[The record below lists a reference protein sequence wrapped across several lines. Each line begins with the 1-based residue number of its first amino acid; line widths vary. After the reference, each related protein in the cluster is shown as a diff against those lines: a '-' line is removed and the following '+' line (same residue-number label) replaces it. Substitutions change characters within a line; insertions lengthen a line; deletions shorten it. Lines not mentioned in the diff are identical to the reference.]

1 MLRCCSV
8 RVGVTCVHV
17 VAGAA
22 KFVDKQL
29 KSSKGSSES
38 EIEDLLDRVLM
49 LCECWPRWFRLSGW

>member
-1 MLRCCSV
+1 MLHWEGWCHMC
-8 RVGVTCVHV
+8 GCG
-17 VAGAA
+17 GAA